1 MLVRVVLESPGR
13 PQTRQLV
20 RYILRIWAMQ
30 SPVRSVDGVDFAA
43 SCTRVMTRMRPF
55 YFL

>member
-1 MLVRVVLESPGR
+1 MLVRVVLESLGR